1 MYRTKGLGV
10 AYQDT
15 VSLSVLSALL
25 PFPRLFFFFFFF
37 FSSLFRCRL
46 RRKPRTVLRLASI
59 FPIFPAHRIM
69 RFVQLPLHV
78 LNYVRSL

>member
-1 MYRTKGLGV
+1 MYGTKGLGV

-15 VSLSVLSALL
+15 VSLSLSSSLSFHSPAS
-25 PFPRLFFFFFFF
+25 FFFF

>member
-1 MYRTKGLGV
+1 MYGTKGLGV

-25 PFPRLFFFFFFF
+25 PFPRLFFFFLFL
-37 FSSLFRCRL
+37 SSLFRCRL